1 MAKNTLRRTWGNN
14 GGVNVMKSSHL
25 QAIADNGSLTIK
37 INGPMDLRLTSAL
50 REYCHDTGV
59 AYSRYIVD
67 FRNVSIVRDSGLAL
81 LLMLKRLANRAGA
94 TLHVINGNTDMMHR
108 CLKLGI

>member
-1 MAKNTLRRTWGNN
+1 MISN
-14 GGVNVMKSSHL
+14 HL
-25 QAIADNGSLTIK
+25 YAIADNESLTIK

-50 REYCHDTGV
+50 REYCHETGV
-59 AYSRYIVD
+59 TYSCYIVD

-94 TLHVINGNTDMMHR
+94 TLRVINGNTDLMHR

>member
-1 MAKNTLRRTWGNN
+1 MISTNL
-14 GGVNVMKSSHL
+14 H
-25 QAIADNGSLTIK
+25 AISRNGSLTIK

-50 REYCHDTGV
+50 SEYCHDTGV

-81 LLMLKRLANRAGA
+81 LLMLKRLVNRSGA
-94 TLHVINGNTDMMHR
+94 TLHVINGNAELMYR

>member
-1 MAKNTLRRTWGNN
+1 M
-14 GGVNVMKSSHL
+14 VSSNLH
-25 QAIADNGSLTIK
+25 AISHNGSLTIK
-37 INGPMDLRLTSAL
+37 INGPLDLRLTSAL
-50 REYCHDTGV
+50 SEYCHDTGV

-81 LLMLKRLANRAGA
+81 LLMLKRLVNRSGA
-94 TLHVINGNTDMMHR
+94 TLQVINGNTDLMCR